1 VTVKL
6 TDAELR
12 AWQALLHAHQDVVRR
27 LDAELRAEHGIAFG
41 DYDILRRLARAP
53 DHTLNMTELAQ
64 RVMLPPSTLTR
75 RLDGLVAD
83 GLVTRRRSS
92 LDSRLMLA
100 TLTDAGRRRVRRAAR
115 THLRGIREHFT
126 GRLTPTQV
134 DDVATALEAIAG
146 AHEPH

>member
-1 VTVKL
+1 MTVKL

-83 GLVTRRRSS
+83 GLVTRRRAPH
-92 LDSRLMLA
+92 DTRLMLA
-100 TLTDAGRRRVRRAAR
+100 TLTDAGRRRVRRAAH
-115 THLRGIREHFT
+115 THLRGIRQHFT
-126 GRLTPTQV
+126 GRLTPSQV

>member
-1 VTVKL
+1 
-6 TDAELR
+6 
-12 AWQALLHAHQDVVRR
+12 

-41 DYDILRRLARAP
+41 DYDILRRLARAQ

-83 GLVTRRRSS
+83 GLVTRRRSP

-100 TLTDAGRRRVRRAAR
+100 TLTDAGRRRVRRAAS
-115 THLRGIREHFT
+115 THLRGIRQHFT

>member
-1 VTVKL
+1 MTVKL

-41 DYDILRRLARAP
+41 DYDILRRLTRAP

-83 GLVTRRRSS
+83 GLVTRRRSP

-100 TLTDAGRRRVRRAAR
+100 TLTDAGRRRVRRAAS
-115 THLRGIREHFT
+115 THLRGIRQHFT

>member
-1 VTVKL
+1 MTVKL

-12 AWQALLHAHQDVVRR
+12 AWQALLHAHQDVVRK

-41 DYDILRRLARAP
+41 DYDILRRLARSP
-53 DHTLNMTELAQ
+53 NHTLNMTELAE

-83 GLVTRRRSS
+83 GLVTRRRSP

-115 THLRGIREHFT
+115 THLRGIRQHFT

-146 AHEPH
+146 VHEPH

>member
-41 DYDILRRLARAP
+41 DYDILRRLARSP

-83 GLVTRRRSS
+83 GLVTRRRSLS
-92 LDSRLMLA
+92 DSRLMLA
-100 TLTDAGRRRVRRAAR
+100 TLTDVGRRRVRRAAH
-115 THLRGIREHFT
+115 THLRGIRQHFT
-126 GRLTPTQV
+126 GRLTPSQV

-146 AHEPH
+146 VHEPH

>member
-1 VTVKL
+1 MTVKL

-41 DYDILRRLARAP
+41 DYDILRRLARAQ

-83 GLVTRRRSS
+83 GLVTRRRSP

-100 TLTDAGRRRVRRAAR
+100 TLTDAGRRRVRRAAS
-115 THLRGIREHFT
+115 THLRGIRQHFT